1 MIRLIIAVAGTAVA
15 VVFVMANTHSVEL
28 SLVFGS
34 PVEVRLIF
42 LLMSTF
48 LLGVLVSSFVGMISK
63 LRLKRRIFREVRK
76 EKQRERDEAPVGD
89 LVAE

>member
-1 MIRLIIAVAGTAVA
+1 MIRLIVAVVGTAIA
-15 VVFVMANTHSVEL
+15 VVFVMANTHHVEL

-48 LLGVLVSSFVGMISK
+48 LLGVLVSSFLGMISK
-63 LRLKRRIFREVRK
+63 VRLKRRIFRELRK
-76 EKQRERDEAPVGD
+76 EKERTESPAGD